1 MFKQNNE
8 NIIYLYSGI
17 VTFLIRLV
25 LIINFDFRVFKESGY
40 DSDSTLV
47 FKRRENQVQCL
58 SPTEQKTA
66 YKVIQNGGE
75 IPFQGLR
82 KTAPERPKG

>member
-1 MFKQNNE
+1 MYYKYNRIIAYYNLNN
-8 NIIYLYSGI
+8 
-17 VTFLIRLV
+17 
-25 LIINFDFRVFKESGY
+25 FRALKESGY

-47 FKRRENQVQCL
+47 FKRRDNQPQCL

-66 YKVIQNGGE
+66 YKVIQSGGE

-82 KTAPERPKG
+82 KIVPERPKGKILIIYLIYF

>member
-1 MFKQNNE
+1 
-8 NIIYLYSGI
+8 
-17 VTFLIRLV
+17 LI
-25 LIINFDFRVFKESGY
+25 
-40 DSDSTLV
+40 
-47 FKRRENQVQCL
+47 FKRRENQPQCL

-82 KTAPERPKG
+82 KTVPDRPKGQMILFFIFRIKNKIL

>member
-1 MFKQNNE
+1 MANN
-8 NIIYLYSGI
+8 NADYAYRAL
-17 VTFLIRLV
+17 
-25 LIINFDFRVFKESGY
+25 KESGY

-47 FKRRENQVQCL
+47 FKRRENQSECL

-82 KTAPERPKG
+82 KTVPDRPKG

>member
-1 MFKQNNE
+1 MFKY
-8 NIIYLYSGI
+8 NIYAFSSANY
-17 VTFLIRLV
+17 F
-25 LIINFDFRVFKESGY
+25 NYCDFRAFKESGY

-47 FKRRENQVQCL
+47 FKRRDNQPKCL

-66 YKVIQNGGE
+66 YKVIQSGGE

-82 KTAPERPKG
+82 KTVPERPKG

>member
-1 MFKQNNE
+1 M
-8 NIIYLYSGI
+8 YL
-17 VTFLIRLV
+17 LIDSY
-25 LIINFDFRVFKESGY
+25 IFRALKESGY

-47 FKRRENQVQCL
+47 FKRQENQSQCL

-75 IPFQGLR
+75 VPFQGLR
-82 KTAPERPKG
+82 KTFPERPKGWIIMLS